1 MSEALHDHYREE
13 LFFIRK
19 LAQEFRQ
26 RYPAVA
32 ARLQLEENR
41 SADPHV
47 ERLIEAFALLTA
59 RVQLK
64 INDDFPELTDA
75 LLHVLYPHLVTPFP
89 SCSVLQF
96 DLPAD
101 RGNPEGVKFQ
111 PGSMVRTQ
119 RPGDPPCRFRTCYPL
134 TLWPI
139 ELKEAKLQ
147 PPPFPGG
154 LIAPDKSVAC
164 LRLRFHLQGDLTFNS
179 IAMDHL
185 RLYLHADPS
194 LTMPL
199 YELLFNH
206 VLQVVIRP
214 LDIKGK
220 PPVVL
225 APAQAIRAVGFDLDH
240 GLLPYPK
247 VSFPGYRL
255 LSEFFAFPQKFLFAD
270 LLGWEQLR
278 SLKEPCQQIEVIL
291 FLNRTLPRLEQKIEP
306 SVFRMGCTPVVN
318 LFEPPPAEPIP
329 WHHRRAEYR
338 VETDISSPDAYEIY
352 SINDVTVAYP
362 DGTTVNVDPFY
373 GYRHGGHRENRR
385 AFWYLTRR
393 PALRPL
399 DRGTDV
405 FLHLVDTKLES
416 NKPAD
421 GVIIVKA
428 TCSNRD
434 LPARLPRQGEEIVF
448 DTEFAAPG
456 IKLRCLVSPTS
467 TQRIPLRK
475 GLQWR
480 LVSQLNLN
488 YLSLSSDTEGK
499 AALQEI
505 LRLYDFTD
513 PDVDPQLSASAR
525 LAIEGIA
532 DLNCKRT
539 ARWLDG
545 TFCRGIEAAITF
557 DEQNY
562 VGSSILL
569 FSAVLERF
577 LGLYVS
583 INSYSELVVKMR
595 QREGE
600 LKRWPPR
607 TGEQLVL

>member
-64 INDDFPELTDA
+64 LNDDFSELTDA

-89 SCSVLQF
+89 SCSILQF

-101 RGNPEGVKFQ
+101 RGNPEGVKIA
-111 PGSMVRTQ
+111 PGNLVNTQ
-119 RPGDPPCRFRTCYPL
+119 RPGDPKCRFSTTYPL

-139 ELKEAKLQ
+139 ELKEARLQ
-147 PPPFPGG
+147 PPPFPAG
-154 LIAPDKSVAC
+154 LIAPDKSIAC
-164 LRLRFHLQGDLTFNS
+164 LRFKFNLLGGDLAFNTVT
-179 IAMDHL
+179 MDHL

-214 LDIKGK
+214 TDVKSI
-220 PPVVL
+220 PPIVL
-225 APAQAIRAVGFDLDH
+225 TPQQAIRAVGFENDQ
-240 GLLPYPK
+240 GLLPYPDI
-247 VSFPGYRL
+247 SFPGYRL
-255 LSEFFAFPQKFLFAD
+255 LSEFFAFPQKFLFFD
-270 LLGWEQLR
+270 LLGWEKLR
-278 SLKEPCQQIEVIL
+278 FKDLCRQVEVIF

-306 SVFRMGCTPVVN
+306 SVFRLGCTPIVN
-318 LFEPPPAEPIP
+318 LFSPPPAEPML
-329 WHHRRAEYR
+329 WHHRKAEYR
-338 VETDISSPDAYEIY
+338 IEPDISRPDAFEVN
-352 SINDVTVAYP
+352 SINEVSVAYP
-362 DGTTVNVDPFY
+362 DGTTVKVDPLY
-373 GYRHGGHRENRR
+373 GYRHGGNRENRR
-385 AFWYLTRR
+385 LFWYLTRR
-393 PALRPL
+393 PAMRPL

-405 FLHLVDTKLES
+405 FLHLVDLKLES

-421 GVIIVKA
+421 GVILVST

-434 LPARLPRQGEEIVF
+434 LPARLPRQGEEIAF

-456 IKLRCLVSPTS
+456 IRLRCLVSPTS
-467 TQRIPLRK
+467 SQRIPLRK
-475 GLQWR
+475 GVFWR
-480 LVSQLNLN
+480 LISQLNLN

-513 PDVDPQLSASAR
+513 PDVDPQLAATAS
-525 LAIEGIA
+525 LAIEGIV
-532 DLNCKRT
+532 DFQCKRT
-539 ARWLDG
+539 ATWLDG
-545 TFCRGIEAAITF
+545 TFCRGVEATITF
-557 DEQNY
+557 DEQNFT
-562 VGSSILL
+562 GSSMLL
-569 FSAVLERF
+569 LSAVLERF

-583 INSYSELVVKMR
+583 INSYSQMVVKIR

-607 TGEQLVL
+607 AGEQQLL

>member
-19 LAQEFRQ
+19 LALEFRQ
-26 RYPAVA
+26 RYPAIA

-64 INDDFPELTDA
+64 LNDDFSELTDA

-89 SCSVLQF
+89 SCSILQF

-101 RGNPEGVKFQ
+101 RGNPQGVKF
-111 PGSMVRTQ
+111 PAGSMVHTQ
-119 RPGDPPCRFRTCYPL
+119 RPGDPPCRFRTSYPL
-134 TLWPI
+134 TLWPL
-139 ELKEAKLQ
+139 ELKEAKLH

-154 LIAPDKSVAC
+154 LIAPDKSIAC
-164 LRLRFHLQGDLTFNS
+164 LRLRFHLPADMAFNT
-179 IAMDHL
+179 ITMDHL

-194 LTMPL
+194 LSMPL
-199 YELLFNH
+199 YELLNNH
-206 VLQVVIRP
+206 LLQVVIRP
-214 LDIKGK
+214 LDVKGIA
-220 PPVVL
+220 PVVL
-225 APAQAIRAVGFDLDH
+225 TPQQGLRPVGFDLDQ
-240 GLLPYPK
+240 GLLPYGA

-255 LSEFFAFPQKFLFAD
+255 LSEYFAFPQKFLFVD
-270 LLGWEQLR
+270 LLGWQHLR
-278 SLKEPCQQIEVIL
+278 FKEPCRQVEVIL

-306 SVFRMGCTPVVN
+306 SVFRMGCTPIVN
-318 LFEPPPAEPIP
+318 LFEPPPAEPML

-338 VETDISSPDAYEIY
+338 VEADISRPDAFEIY
-352 SINDVTVAYP
+352 SIDDVSIAYP
-362 DGTTVNVDPFY
+362 DGQTVQVDPLY
-373 GYRHGGHRENRR
+373 GYRHAGHRDNRR
-385 AFWYLTRR
+385 AFWYMTRR

-399 DRGTDV
+399 DRGTDI
-405 FLHLVDTKLES
+405 FLHLVDLKLES

-421 GVIIVKA
+421 GVILVKT

-434 LPARLPRQGEEIVF
+434 LPSRLPRQGEEISF

-456 IKLRCLVSPTS
+456 IRLRCLVSPTAS
-467 TQRIPLRK
+467 QRIPLRK
-475 GLQWR
+475 GAYWR
-480 LVSQLNLN
+480 LISQLNLN

-513 PDVDPQLSASAR
+513 PDVDPQLAASAR
-525 LAIEGIA
+525 LAIEGIT
-532 DLNCKRT
+532 DFTCQRT
-539 ARWLDG
+539 ACWLDG
-545 TFCRGIEAAITF
+545 TFCRGIEATVTF
-557 DEQNY
+557 DEQNF
-562 VGSSILL
+562 VGTSMLML
-569 FSAVLERF
+569 SAVLDRF

-583 INSYSELVVKMR
+583 INSYSQLVVKMR
-595 QREGE
+595 QREGDF
-600 LKRWPPR
+600 KRWAPR
-607 TGEQLVL
+607 AGEQLLL

>member
-26 RYPAVA
+26 RYPAIA

-47 ERLIEAFALLTA
+47 ERLIEAFSLLTA

-64 INDDFPELTDA
+64 LNDDFSELTDA
-75 LLHVLYPHLVTPFP
+75 LLHVLYPHLITPFP
-89 SCSVLQF
+89 SCSILQF
-96 DLPAD
+96 DLPFD
-101 RGNPEGVKFQ
+101 RGNPKGVKI
-111 PGSMVRTQ
+111 PLGSMVHTQ
-119 RPGDPPCRFRTCYPL
+119 RPGDPPCRFRTSYPL

-154 LIAPDKSVAC
+154 LIAPDKSIAC
-164 LRLRFHLQGDLTFNS
+164 LRLRFHLQGDLTFNT
-179 IAMDHL
+179 IDMDHL

-199 YELLFNH
+199 YELLYNH
-206 VLQVVIRP
+206 VLQAVIRP
-214 LDIKGK
+214 LDVKGIA
-220 PPVVL
+220 PVVL
-225 APAQAIRAVGFDLDH
+225 TPQQAIRPVGFDLDQ
-240 GLLPYPK
+240 GLLPYSN

-255 LSEFFAFPQKFLFAD
+255 LSEYFAFPQKFLFID
-270 LLGWEQLR
+270 LLGWDKLR
-278 SLKEPCQQIEVIL
+278 FKEPCRQVEVVL

-306 SVFRMGCTPVVN
+306 SVFRMGCTPIVN
-318 LFEPPPAEPIP
+318 LFEPPPAEPMQ
-329 WHHRRAEYR
+329 WHHRKAEYR
-338 VETDISSPDAYEIY
+338 VEADISRPDAFEIY
-352 SINDVTVAYP
+352 SIDDVTVAYP
-362 DGTTVNVDPFY
+362 DGQTVQVDPLY
-373 GYRHGGHRENRR
+373 GYRHAGHRDNRR
-385 AFWYLTRR
+385 AFWYLTRK

-405 FLHLVDTKLES
+405 FLHLVDLKLES

-421 GVIIVKA
+421 GVILVRV

-434 LPARLPRQGEEIVF
+434 LPSRLPRQGEEIAF

-456 IKLRCLVSPTS
+456 IKIRCLVSPTAS
-467 TQRIPLRK
+467 QRIPLRK
-475 GLQWR
+475 GVYWR
-480 LVSQLNLN
+480 LISQLNLN

-513 PDVDPQLSASAR
+513 PDVDPQLAASAR
-525 LAIEGIA
+525 LAIDGIY
-532 DLNCKRT
+532 DFSCKRT
-539 ARWLDG
+539 ACWLDG
-545 TFCRGIEAAITF
+545 TFCRGIEANVTF
-557 DEQNY
+557 DEQNFT
-562 VGSSILL
+562 GTSMLML
-569 FSAVLERF
+569 SAVLERF

-583 INSYSELVVKMR
+583 MNSYSQLVVKMR
-595 QREGE
+595 TREGE
-600 LKRWPPR
+600 FKRWSPR
-607 TGEQLVL
+607 AGEQLLL